1 MARLRATIELATSGF
16 ISGINRV
23 LGASDRA
30 AKSIE
35 NVSTSADKVETSLDK
50 AGKSGKKAK
59 EGFESAGE
67 GAEKARMLTFIHAS
81 TVQKRV
87 IVNEEPLQEYVQGIK
102 RNCGIMI
109 VRPQF

>member
-1 MARLRATIELATSGF
+1 MKGLD
-16 ISGINRV
+16 ISHVGIVCRER
-23 LGASDRA
+23 D
-30 AKSIE
+30 
-35 NVSTSADKVETSLDK
+35 
-50 AGKSGKKAK
+50 
-59 EGFESAGE
+59 
-67 GAEKARMLTFIHAS
+67 MLTFIHAS

>member
-1 MARLRATIELATSGF
+1 
-16 ISGINRV
+16 
-23 LGASDRA
+23 
-30 AKSIE
+30 
-35 NVSTSADKVETSLDK
+35 
-50 AGKSGKKAK
+50 
-59 EGFESAGE
+59 
-67 GAEKARMLTFIHAS
+67 MLTFIHAS